1 MSVRARGASYLLRW
15 LVRLLF
21 FLAAVTPV
29 RADCPRACVCNV
41 PSEMHC
47 TFRYLAAIP
56 DPIQP
61 HVERINFG

>member
-1 MSVRARGASYLLRW
+1 MSVCARGASYLQIWLLRI
-15 LVRLLF
+15 LF
-21 FLAAVTPV
+21 FLAGATPV

-56 DPIQP
+56 DPIQA